1 MNSTHV
7 RELASPASPA
17 IMLMIDATSTAKIC
31 AYHNSYSVHHQSLKA
46 MKQGLVYM
54 ATDDNLASGKATG
67 NV

>member
-1 MNSTHV
+1 
-7 RELASPASPA
+7 
-17 IMLMIDATSTAKIC
+17 MIDATSTTKIC
-31 AYHNSYSVHHQSLKA
+31 TYHNSYSVHHQSLKA